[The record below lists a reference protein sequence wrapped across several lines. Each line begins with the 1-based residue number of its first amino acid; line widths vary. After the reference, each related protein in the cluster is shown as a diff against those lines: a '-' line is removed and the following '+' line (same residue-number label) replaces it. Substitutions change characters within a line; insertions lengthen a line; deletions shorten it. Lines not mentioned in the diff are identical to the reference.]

1 MKYGVFT
8 TNKDWAKSWID
19 TQRRFAQMKGVTVDK
34 HINSANEFVYYMNN
48 GDLYM
53 WVRPSENSRGRRLDN
68 AVVDISTCP
77 LEIITNVIIP
87 IVKHS
92 KDIVIAES
100 RLDERTLFSFIEQL
114 KKVAAIKG
122 DMPICY
128 EGYDVVDRNM
138 KIDAYG
144 GEITLGG

>member
-1 MKYGVFT
+1 MRYGVFT

-19 TQRRFAQMKGVTVDK
+19 TQRYFAQMKGVTVDK
-34 HINSANEFVYYMNN
+34 HRNSANELMYYMNN

-53 WVRPSENSRGRRLDN
+53 WVRPSENSRGIRLDE

-77 LEIITNVIIP
+77 LEIITNIIIH
-87 IVKHS
+87 IVKHR

-100 RLDERTLFSFIEQL
+100 KSDERTLFSFIEQL

-122 DMPICY
+122 DMPIY
-128 EGYDVVDRNM
+128 YDGYDVTDRIM
-138 KIDAYG
+138 KIDSYCG
-144 GEITLGG
+144 DITLGG

>member
-19 TQRRFAQMKGVTVDK
+19 TQRCFAQMKGVTIDK
-34 HINSANEFVYYMNN
+34 HINSANELVYYMNN

-53 WVRPSENSRGRRLDN
+53 WVQPKNSRGRRLDN

-77 LEIITNVIIP
+77 LGIITNIIIP
-87 IVKHS
+87 IVKHR

-100 RLDERTLFSFIEQL
+100 DSDERTLFSFIEQL

-122 DMPICY
+122 DMPIYY
-128 EGYDVVDRNM
+128 EGYDVVDHNM